1 LGITLLIAVLVLAA
15 VAAIALFLWM
25 ERNRLVVARHEVDRA
40 WSSLE
45 QALKARNDE
54 VPKVLGL
61 CRAYLHADL
70 KELKQLSDARNAIL
84 RSKSPQEK
92 YQASQTLRS
101 ALQAALQAAQSNA
114 ELKKNTA
121 FQQLQARLAEM
132 EGRAVEK
139 RDYFNQSVAA
149 LNKRMG
155 AFPGNLLVPLLKIKP
170 GIPV

>member
-1 LGITLLIAVLVLAA
+1 MGITLLITVLVLAV
-15 VAAIALFLWM
+15 VAAAALLLWM

-61 CRAYLHADL
+61 CRAYLPADL

-84 RSKSPQEK
+84 RSTSPQEK
-92 YQASQTLRS
+92 YQASQTLRT
-101 ALQAALQAAQSNA
+101 ALQAVLQAAQSNA

-121 FQQLQARLAEM
+121 FQRLQARLAEM
-132 EGRAVEK
+132 EGSAVEK
-139 RDYFNQSVAA
+139 RDYFNHSVAA

-155 AFPGNLLVPLLKIKP
+155 AFPGNLLVSLLKTKP